1 MAIKTKQVE
10 VFMVGDKE
18 FKTIEEAKA
27 YEKFLQKDFISDEEF
42 AQAIEEK
49 LVEVNFDQYKELPFH
64 DLMNEARKFEKEYF
78 SDITYKGINPYDM
91 VQNYVFDKYVLE
103 SIRANYYEFDNLPDA
118 NVMKLYYIAYFNN
131 RGNYTQVENNLQDI
145 ADIVKIINVEE

>member
-1 MAIKTKQVE
+1 
-10 VFMVGDKE
+10 
-18 FKTIEEAKA
+18 
-27 YEKFLQKDFISDEEF
+27 
-42 AQAIEEK
+42 
-49 LVEVNFDQYKELPFH
+49 
-64 DLMNEARKFEKEYF
+64 MNEARKFEKEYF

-131 RGNYTQVENNLQDI
+131 RGY
-145 ADIVKIINVEE
+145 